1 MENSNLNRDLLL
13 IENDLKEQIGALRFY
28 WFGRAA
34 TALYT
39 AYKAIINVYSHIEFP
54 EIILPALSCATPANV
69 ALMAGFKVRFADVS
83 LENGLVTIENIMKR
97 VNSNT
102 IAILYIHLYG
112 NTGNV
117 KEVKDWCVANNMA
130 LIEDL
135 AQALGAVLDEGNQ
148 MAGCYGDFSVF
159 SFNQTKIIED
169 GGGLLTLNNIIY
181 EKSVTTI
188 IEGLNYEEYKN
199 KSENTL
205 ALSYRNLHHSLVAL
219 LRNAS
224 FDETKEI
231 SKSFMQIRHRY
242 EALYIK
248 KFKYNKSLV
257 DSWKSLKNNV
267 NKRFEKA
274 KLYQKCLND
283 NCEITIL
290 SQFENSK
297 ICWRFSILLN
307 PKYDISIFSES
318 IRKDGFHVSNLY
330 WPVNDFF
337 LPEDISPN
345 AKYISHHIINLWVDS
360 SVDETY
366 IINCSNS
373 ILKNINQYN

>member
-1 MENSNLNRDLLL
+1 MEVNLNNDLLI
-13 IENDLKEQIGALRFY
+13 IEKDLNEQIGALRFH

-39 AYKAIINVYSHIEFP
+39 AFKAIINTYSHIEYP

-83 LENGLVTIENIMKR
+83 LVNGLVTLENIKKR

-102 IAILYIHLYG
+102 VAILYIHLYG

-117 KEVKDWCVANNMA
+117 KEIKDWCTVNNLA

-135 AQALGAVLDEGNQ
+135 AQALGAVFDESNQ

-169 GGGLLTLNNIIY
+169 GGGLLTLNNIKY
-181 EKSVTTI
+181 ENSLKKI
-188 IEGLNYEEYKN
+188 IEGLNYDKFKL
-199 KSENTL
+199 KSESAL
-205 ALSYRNLHHSLVAL
+205 ALSYRNLHHSLVTL

-224 FDETKEI
+224 VLETKEI
-231 SKSFMQIRHRY
+231 SQSFIQIRHQY
-242 EALYIK
+242 EGLYIK
-248 KFKYNKSLV
+248 KFKYNSSLV
-257 DSWKSLKNNV
+257 DSWKRLKINV
-267 NKRFEKA
+267 NERYEKA
-274 KLYQKCLND
+274 KLYKKSLND
-283 NCEITIL
+283 NSEITLL

-297 ICWRFSILLN
+297 MCWRFSFLLN
-307 PKYDISIFSES
+307 PKYDISIFSEL

-337 LPEDISPN
+337 YPEDLSPN
-345 AKYISHHIINLWVDS
+345 AKFISLHIINLWVNS
-360 SVDETY
+360 SVDENY